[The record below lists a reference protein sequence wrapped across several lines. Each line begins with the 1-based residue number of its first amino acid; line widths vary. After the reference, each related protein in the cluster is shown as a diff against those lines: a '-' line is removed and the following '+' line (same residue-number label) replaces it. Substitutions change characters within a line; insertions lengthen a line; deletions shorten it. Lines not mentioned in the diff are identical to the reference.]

1 MMAIDWAAFYIPHP
15 AKAEKGGEDAYFFVE
30 DETLSFAAVFDGVG

>member
-30 DETLSFAAVFDGVG
+30 DGNLFVRSGF